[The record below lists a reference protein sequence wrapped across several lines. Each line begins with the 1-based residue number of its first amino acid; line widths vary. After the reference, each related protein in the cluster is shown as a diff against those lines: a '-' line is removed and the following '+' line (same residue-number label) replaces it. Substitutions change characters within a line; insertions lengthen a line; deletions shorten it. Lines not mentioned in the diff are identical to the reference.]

1 MNKSNL
7 NLDKKIVNRAVE
19 FLKKKDIENL
29 EKTVDELFKNNNQ
42 SSITFLFSAA
52 LSALKFDF
60 IESSKNFEEAI
71 KISPNFSEAH
81 RQYAELLRVNNKI
94 EKALFH
100 AKKAIE
106 LSPQN
111 AAIYDTLGNVLIA
124 NGEINEAIEI
134 YEKGLKIFPDLTTT
148 INNLGNAYRRVGRI
162 EESILCFERCIKNN
176 PDQAVYFT
184 NMALSYFDLGNYKQ
198 ALESVKKANNLVQN
212 NAHVYVVTG
221 HILTKL
227 YKFSDAEKSYKHAIK
242 LNPKY
247 SSAYNGLANVQK
259 LLGKLDECLENIKTV
274 LKYSTLIKEDYSNL
288 LLVENYLFENDYEK
302 SYISAKKYQDLFPNN
317 KEIPKFTNNKNKKRK
332 LKIGFV
338 SADFYEHPVGYFLDN
353 FLSNLRKDSFEIF
366 AYYNHKQ
373 FDLQTNL
380 LEKQFDHFA
389 VIKNFSDNEVFNK
402 IRSDKIDILFDL
414 SGHTALNRLGVFQMK
429 AAPIQISWLGYCY
442 TTGLEN
448 IDYILC
454 DNIVLP
460 KKHEKWFVEKPIRMS
475 NSYYCFSLPREHPIL
490 IKQKINNNNSF
501 HYGCFSNAPKITNEV
516 ISLWSKILKETK
528 NSKIIL
534 KAKSYSDRQGYQRI
548 IDIFKDNNI
557 DPSRLLFEGNDE
569 RENYLKSYNK
579 VDVILDTFHYPG
591 GTTTCEALYMGVPVI
606 TMKGD
611 SFLSNNGATILKNS
625 NFNNFIA
632 YTKQEYADIAISL
645 YNKRESLNK
654 ESKEKIRKK
663 FMSSSILDG
672 KLFADEFEK
681 KLYKVWGE
689 WCDK

>member
-7 NLDKKIVNRAVE
+7 NLDKKIVNKAVE

-111 AAIYDTLGNVLIA
+111 AAIYDTFGNVLIA
-124 NGEINEAIEI
+124 NGEINKAIEI
-134 YEKGLKIFPDLTTT
+134 YEKGLKIFPDLNTT

-176 PDQAVYFT
+176 PDHAVYFT

-274 LKYSTLIKEDYSNL
+274 
-288 LLVENYLFENDYEK
+288 
-302 SYISAKKYQDLFPNN
+302 
-317 KEIPKFTNNKNKKRK
+317 R
-332 LKIGFV
+332 
-338 SADFYEHPVGYFLDN
+338 
-353 FLSNLRKDSFEIF
+353 
-366 AYYNHKQ
+366 
-373 FDLQTNL
+373 
-380 LEKQFDHFA
+380 
-389 VIKNFSDNEVFNK
+389 
-402 IRSDKIDILFDL
+402 
-414 SGHTALNRLGVFQMK
+414 
-429 AAPIQISWLGYCY
+429 
-442 TTGLEN
+442 
-448 IDYILC
+448 
-454 DNIVLP
+454 IV
-460 KKHEKWFVEKPIRMS
+460 
-475 NSYYCFSLPREHPIL
+475 C
-490 IKQKINNNNSF
+490 
-501 HYGCFSNAPKITNEV
+501 A
-516 ISLWSKILKETK
+516 
-528 NSKIIL
+528 
-534 KAKSYSDRQGYQRI
+534 
-548 IDIFKDNNI
+548 
-557 DPSRLLFEGNDE
+557 
-569 RENYLKSYNK
+569 
-579 VDVILDTFHYPG
+579 
-591 GTTTCEALYMGVPVI
+591 TC
-606 TMKGD
+606 
-611 SFLSNNGATILKNS
+611 
-625 NFNNFIA
+625 NFI
-632 YTKQEYADIAISL
+632 EPS
-645 YNKRESLNK
+645 
-654 ESKEKIRKK
+654 
-663 FMSSSILDG
+663 
-672 KLFADEFEK
+672 
-681 KLYKVWGE
+681 
-689 WCDK
+689 